1 MEFLFELYEKYTA
14 GLFVKENKGKKGK
27 KGKKNNFIEKDKPVA
42 YTTAIECETDFIMYE
57 LYGLTQE
64 EIEIVEGS

>member
-1 MEFLFELYEKYTA
+1 MRNIQRGCLLRRI
-14 GLFVKENKGKKGK
+14 KGRRGR
-27 KGKKNNFIEKDKPVA
+27 KNNFIEKDKPVA
-42 YTTAIECETDFIMYE
+42 YTTAIESEINFIMYE